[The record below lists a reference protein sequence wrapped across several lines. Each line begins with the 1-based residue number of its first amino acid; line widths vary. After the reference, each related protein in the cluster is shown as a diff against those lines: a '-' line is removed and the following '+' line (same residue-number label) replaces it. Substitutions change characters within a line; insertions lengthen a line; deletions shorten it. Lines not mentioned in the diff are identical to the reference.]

1 MKRRI
6 LNLLEKADKQENRR
20 SIIIYGMKGTGKTYS
35 VLDYV
40 KANYEEYLYIDAV
53 HDDAF
58 NMALN
63 GYLDDNNDVSVVEF
77 LSTFFRLDSEYLVN
91 IPIILDEPPACM
103 LEKGM
108 FDGYNSILKLY
119 IITVSGIK
127 AERFTKVLKAEEST
141 FRMYPMDFGE
151 FLTALD
157 KEWYDE
163 VITGHIQSKRKI
175 PDMIHEELMDLFG
188 LYESLGGMPE
198 VINEY
203 ILSGSADN
211 IRRRQQMTRDAIIYR
226 TILDCPIDA
235 VRNRI
240 QNIWDA
246 MEAVL
251 LKDNR
256 KFMYSAVRDGATRR
270 EYAPVIDH
278 LIDLGVL
285 IRVTETGE
293 NGFRLYSGD
302 IGLYEKKTPI
312 VIRESL
318 IIQNIISSGTDVHYW
333 ESGKGASV
341 SIIADIRGK
350 QTPVEL
356 KVSGKSNLRSVKS
369 YMNENG
375 IEKYISLQ
383 DENVKE
389 TGSGPV
395 VPLYACHLIGSIKM

>member
-103 LEKGM
+103 LENGM

-127 AERFTKVLKAEEST
+127 AERFTKVLKAEDST

-175 PDMIHEELMDLFG
+175 PDMIHEEMMDLFG

-203 ILSGSADN
+203 IMSGSADN

-293 NGFRLYSGD
+293 DGFRLYSGD

-341 SIIADIRGK
+341 SIIADIKGK

-395 VPLYACHLIGSIKM
+395 VPVYACHLIGSIKM